1 MIEGITAT
9 LPSSVSQ
16 ESSRPLARPRNPAGS
31 VDSSVQVGAQ
41 QPARADSSAAASSPL
56 SPETVQQLAAELDAA
71 VSGLDGDYSISV
83 DKDSGMIIVRIT
95 DAVTGEIVKQIPP
108 KELLE
113 ADRSMERIVG
123 LLVDDQV

>member
-1 MIEGITAT
+1 M
-9 LPSSVSQ
+9 
-16 ESSRPLARPRNPAGS
+16 
-31 VDSSVQVGAQ
+31 
-41 QPARADSSAAASSPL
+41 
-56 SPETVQQLAAELDAA
+56 VQQLAAELDAA
-71 VSGLDGDYSISV
+71 VSGLDGDFSISV
-83 DKDSGMIIVRIT
+83 DEDSGMIIVRIT

>member
-9 LPSSVSQ
+9 LPSFVSQ
-16 ESSRPLARPRNPAGS
+16 ESSRPLARPRNPAGN

-41 QPARADSSAAASSPL
+41 QPARANSSAAASAPVP
-56 SPETVQQLAAELDAA
+56 PETVKQLAAE
-71 VSGLDGDYSISV
+71 VSGLDGDFSISV
-83 DKDSGMIIVRIT
+83 DEDSGMIIVRIT